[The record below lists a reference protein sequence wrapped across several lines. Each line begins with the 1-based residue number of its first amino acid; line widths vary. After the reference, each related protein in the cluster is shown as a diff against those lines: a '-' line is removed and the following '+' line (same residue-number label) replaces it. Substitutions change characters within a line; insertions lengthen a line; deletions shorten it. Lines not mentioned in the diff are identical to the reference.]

1 LTDHVFQEAFLFGKQ
16 LLSHFQELQ
25 DPRIERTKRHLLLD
39 IIGLTLFAV
48 MAGADTWEDIEDY
61 GRLKHEWLKKF
72 LRLPN
77 GIPSHDT
84 IERVLRRLKPREFEA
99 CLLSATRALR
109 TRASQHIAID
119 GKTQRGS
126 GDPTTDQSPLHLV
139 SAWCSANRLT
149 LGQVAVADKSNEIAA
164 IPPLLDL
171 VDVAGATV
179 TIDAMGCQ
187 KEIAA
192 KIVEKGGDYVLA
204 VKDNQRN
211 LHDDLCNHFE
221 QVLAREEE
229 LPRAQRF
236 STSERSRG
244 RDEERH
250 YYSTPA
256 PAALRNREAWK
267 GLQSVGWVV
276 SFVEHRGRSTSE
288 IRAYIGSGRANAKQ
302 LAAAVRGHW
311 GIENS
316 LHYVLDVSFHEDR
329 SRIRK
334 DHAVAN
340 FAHVRRFAAS
350 ILQRDK
356 TPRRSMRRKRKLAG
370 WDNSWLETMLLQTT

>member
-1 LTDHVFQEAFLFGKQ
+1 MFGKT
-16 LLSHFQELQ
+16 LLSHFQELP

-39 IIGLTLFAV
+39 IIGLMLFAV

-61 GRLKHEWLKKF
+61 GRLKHQWLKKF

-99 CLLSATRALR
+99 CLLSATQALR
-109 TRASQHIAID
+109 TQASKHIAID

-126 GDPTTDQSPLHLV
+126 GDPATDQSPLHLV

-149 LGQVAVADKSNEIAA
+149 LGQVAVADKSNEITA
-164 IPPLLDL
+164 IPELLDL
-171 VDVAGATV
+171 VDIAGATV

-221 QVLAREEE
+221 HEEA
-229 LPRAQRF
+229 LPRTQRF

-250 YYSTPA
+250 YYSTPV

-267 GLQSVGWVV
+267 GLTSVGWVV
-276 SFVEHRGRSTSE
+276 SFVEYQGQSTSE

-311 GIENS
+311 GIENT

-334 DHAVAN
+334 DHAVEN
-340 FAHVRRFAAS
+340 FAHVRRFAAG

-370 WDNSWLETMLLQTT
+370 WDNSWLDTMLLQTT